1 MRGLGALFMRDV
13 RLAWSAAG
21 GGPVGVIF
29 YLAVVTIAPF
39 ALGPDLPLLNK
50 IGPALLWIAALLAL
64 LLGLERVFQ
73 SDAEDGTLDQLRIS
87 TTPLELIVIAKAAAH
102 WTAAAAPLI
111 LATPLAAILLNLS
124 PAQLGLT
131 LLTLT
136 AGTPALAF
144 IGAVGAAV
152 AVSLR
157 RAGVLIAILVLPL
170 AVPVIIFGVAVIEA
184 SAAGRA
190 IGPPLAIL
198 GALNLIAAVICPVAA
213 AAALREID

>member
-1 MRGLGALFMRDV
+1 MALGALYWRDV
-13 RLAWSAAG
+13 RLAWGAGG

-29 YLAVVTIAPF
+29 YLAVVTVAPF
-39 ALGPDLPLLNK
+39 ALGPDLPLLNQ

-73 SDAEDGTLDQLRIS
+73 ADAEDGTLDQLRLS
-87 TTPLELIVIAKAAAH
+87 SVPLELIALTKAAAH
-102 WTAAAAPLI
+102 WTAAALPLI
-111 LATPLAAILLNLS
+111 VATPLAAILLNLT
-124 PAQLGLT
+124 PTQLSLT
-131 LLTLT
+131 LLTLII
-136 AGTPALAF
+136 GTPALAL

-170 AVPVIIFGVAVIEA
+170 SIPVVIFGVAVIEA
-184 SAAGRA
+184 AAAGRA

-198 GALNLIAAVICPVAA
+198 GALTLIAGVVCPIAA
-213 AAALREID
+213 GLALKEID